1 MILGIGTDICD
12 IRRIERVLERFGDR
26 FLRRVFTD
34 VERERAARGRGDNA
48 AAVLAERWAAK
59 EACAKALGTGIAE
72 GVSFGEIEV
81 WSLPSGQPRLRLAG
95 RAERRL
101 GKLMPKGS
109 SPRLHVSMAHEP
121 PLAHASVVIEAVPA
135 GDDG

>member
-1 MILGIGTDICD
+1 MILGIGTDLCD

-34 VERERAARGRGDNA
+34 TERERAGRGDSA
-48 AAVLAERWAAK
+48 AAALAERWAAK

-72 GVSFGEIEV
+72 GISWSEIEV
-81 WSLPSGQPRLRLAG
+81 WSLPTGQPRLRLEGGA
-95 RAERRL
+95 ARRL

-109 SPRLHVSMAHEP
+109 SARLHVSMAHEP
-121 PLAHASVVIEAVPA
+121 PLAQASVVIEAVPS
-135 GDDG
+135 GEDG